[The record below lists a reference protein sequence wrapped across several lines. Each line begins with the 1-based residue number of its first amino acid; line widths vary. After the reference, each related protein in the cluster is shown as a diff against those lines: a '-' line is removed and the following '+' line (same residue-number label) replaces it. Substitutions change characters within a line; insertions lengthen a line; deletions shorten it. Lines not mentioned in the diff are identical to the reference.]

1 MRANIDFLGM
11 ATGLDEGER
20 RSTLASIKAELAELS
35 AVLAEVVE
43 LATASRGIRPSF
55 EPVDLA
61 NVADAALAQFA
72 LRSARPVVRR
82 LSPSEVLGDQ
92 SALVRAAQ
100 NLIGNADKYSPEGLP
115 ITVTVSQGSLFVSDE
130 GPGIEP
136 AERTRIFDRFY
147 RSDRDRSAPGSG
159 LGLAIVA
166 KAATE
171 HGGGVWARD
180 APTGGAEVGFTLPVL

>member
-1 MRANIDFLGM
+1 M

-82 LSPSEVLGDQ
+82 LSPCEVLGDQ

-115 ITVTVSQGSLFVSDE
+115 ITVTVSQTVHSSCLIE